1 MTILTCPIPGCDFS
15 TQDVDVVG
23 AAAILNVHSNVHV
36 ASRPPAPPFA
46 PRGPKLERPRLRLNS
61 TNEDWNAFAR
71 RWNTFRLGSG
81 VTDEAASGQLLECT
95 DGQLGDIVLRA
106 DPTFTTRP
114 LVEALKTLKLIAVV
128 PVALGVLRSEL
139 YAMRQDLEEP
149 FRTFAAR
156 VQGKAETCEY
166 QTVYNARCSNCD
178 TAVYGKTYY
187 TDEVIRDVLLNGV
200 ADSDIRREALSAEG
214 MQAKAVTEVIAFIE
228 SREIA
233 RNANPTSSL
242 SALSSHRRY
251 NHDRINHT
259 YPSNIRSK
267 SPNTSDR
274 AKTSSCPD
282 CGDSFNLFTKKAR
295 GWNQNPHTRC
305 KDCWMKKRFPN
316 RPGAATNA
324 ISIEQADS
332 IGQISIINKV
342 ARSSHVQQKSLR
354 HHIFNKSEWRRRKIT
369 DHPRVPL
376 EILFKGHPAV
386 QVTAIADTG
395 AQSDLWSLDGFL
407 QAGFTMG
414 DLSPVSLSL
423 NAANKSPIR
432 IDGAFVVGL
441 KGRSSSNKVV
451 SCRTTL
457 YVSQDVKSLFLSYDS
472 MLSLGIICP
481 EFPKIGMFPPQDNNN
496 SQKATNINV
505 LTSNVDGICGG
516 TKDDGDICECPR
528 RTDVPDRPNALPF
541 PCTPGNVPRMRA
553 WLLER
558 YKGST
563 FNKCPHQKLPVMHG
577 PPVEIHL
584 QDGVKPL
591 ACHKAASVPLHWQEK
606 VHADLKRDE
615 ALGVI
620 EPVPM
625 GEPVDWCHRMVVT
638 RKQDGSPRRT
648 VDLSPLNKH
657 CKRETHNSESP
668 FHLARRV
675 PRNTW
680 RTVTDTWNG
689 YHSVPLRES
698 DRHFT
703 TFITPFGRW
712 RYKRAPQGF
721 LSSGDGYNRRFN
733 SILAEFKRKE
743 RCVDDTIHYDAD
755 LEEHWWRTID
765 LLSLLGRSGIV
776 LNVDKFQFSQREVD
790 FAGFRISKER
800 IEPLPKFLDAISH
813 FPTPTSTTNIRSWFG
828 LVNQVANYA
837 QLRSHL
843 EPFRPFLSPYQP
855 FEWTPELE
863 SAFQASKVSI
873 IHEIHRGVEIFDPH
887 RLTCLCTDW
896 SKKGVG
902 YFLVQKHCNCQEV
915 KPGCCVDGWWITLA
929 GSRFL
934 SSAEQNYAPI
944 EGEALAIAWSLEQTK
959 FFTMGCH
966 QLVVATYHKP
976 LTKLLDPQPETVP
989 PQTEDP
995 SLGFLHRPHPGQD

>member
-81 VTDEAASGQLLECT
+81 VTDEAASGQLLKCT

-214 MQAKAVTEVIAFIE
+214 MQVKAVTEVIAFIE

-267 SPNTSDR
+267 LPNASDR

-295 GWNQNPHTRC
+295 GWNKNPHTRC

-316 RPGAATNA
+316 RPGSATNA

-369 DHPRVPL
+369 DHPCVPL

-407 QAGFTMG
+407 HTGFTMG

-423 NAANKSPIR
+423 NAANQSPIR

-516 TKDDGDICECPR
+516 TKDDGAICECPR

-563 FNKCPHQKLPVMHG
+563 FNKCHHQKLPVMHG
-577 PPVEIHL
+577 P
-584 QDGVKPL
+584 
-591 ACHKAASVPLHWQEK
+591 
-606 VHADLKRDE
+606 
-615 ALGVI
+615 
-620 EPVPM
+620 
-625 GEPVDWCHRMVVT
+625 
-638 RKQDGSPRRT
+638 
-648 VDLSPLNKH
+648 
-657 CKRETHNSESP
+657 
-668 FHLARRV
+668 
-675 PRNTW
+675 
-680 RTVTDTWNG
+680 
-689 YHSVPLRES
+689 
-698 DRHFT
+698 
-703 TFITPFGRW
+703 
-712 RYKRAPQGF
+712 
-721 LSSGDGYNRRFN
+721 
-733 SILAEFKRKE
+733 
-743 RCVDDTIHYDAD
+743 
-755 LEEHWWRTID
+755 
-765 LLSLLGRSGIV
+765 
-776 LNVDKFQFSQREVD
+776 
-790 FAGFRISKER
+790 
-800 IEPLPKFLDAISH
+800 
-813 FPTPTSTTNIRSWFG
+813 
-828 LVNQVANYA
+828 
-837 QLRSHL
+837 QLRSTS
-843 EPFRPFLSPYQP
+843 RMASSP
-855 FEWTPELE
+855 
-863 SAFQASKVSI
+863 
-873 IHEIHRGVEIFDPH
+873 
-887 RLTCLCTDW
+887 
-896 SKKGVG
+896 
-902 YFLVQKHCNCQEV
+902 
-915 KPGCCVDGWWITLA
+915 
-929 GSRFL
+929 
-934 SSAEQNYAPI
+934 
-944 EGEALAIAWSLEQTK
+944 
-959 FFTMGCH
+959 
-966 QLVVATYHKP
+966 
-976 LTKLLDPQPETVP
+976 
-989 PQTEDP
+989 
-995 SLGFLHRPHPGQD
+995 